1 MREPAWLWCGS
12 PPLANNVTSWPSA
25 TSSSAS
31 HDSTRSVTPYS
42 FGGTLSARGAI
53 CATRILLLP
62 RRWGTSPRV
71 SREDNSTVDRWFM
84 AGGARS
90 TNQRELRASIDAGT
104 RSDCCGHSALLE
116 PLLQPRL
123 QQGTRFIRRSA
134 ALTF

>member
-1 MREPAWLWCGS
+1 LRDTHPVA
-12 PPLANNVTSWPSA
+12 
-25 TSSSAS
+25 SAS
-31 HDSTRSVTPYS
+31 VGD
-42 FGGTLSARGAI
+42 FA
-53 CATRILLLP
+53 P
-62 RRWGTSPRV
+62 RQSW
-71 SREDNSTVDRWFM
+71 DNSTVDRWFM

-123 QQGTRFIRRSA
+123 QQGTRSIRRSA